1 MECTVLT
8 KNAVLGTG
16 SIVCIA
22 PCPNS
27 FIPDKPHGSLL
38 QPRRPNRSPLGNE
51 ELPDPL
57 FRGGAVT
64 EQPLQ
69 HGLRERVPDSG
80 LKLARGGDGLVEGE
94 RGGASFLYGAAHAA
108 VGASKERPL
117 GGVEVRRGGRKEGGD
132 GEVGRRQRGGRV
144 WQGGEEVEGVEG
156 VSGDRVRGEAAE
168 EDPAAEAQGRVGG
181 KGERGQERV
190 RRVGGDGGS
199 PRTWSRIRVAS
210 VGVSRGMSAPV
221 WGGGFEM
228 EPPATANRW
237 ARFACL
243 KHDAPFRE
251 GKGWKKWA
259 TVDPDGAA
267 GWGGWERKA
276 SGESSRLALS
286 PVRLRCAE
294 TRAPARTTLG
304 ERTTSPGATR
314 PLRWRL
320 VGVRWNGVFC
330 SIYVSI

>member
-190 RRVGGDGGS
+190 RRVGGDGGVAKDVVQDQGRVLRS
-199 PRTWSRIRVAS
+199 QPRHLGA
-210 VGVSRGMSAPV
+210 GL
-221 WGGGFEM
+221 GGGFEM
-228 EPPATANRW
+228 EPPATENRW

-251 GKGWKKWA
+251 VKACKKVGDGGRGWGSRVGRRRKESQRREL
-259 TVDPDGAA
+259 AA
-267 GWGGWERKA
+267 G
-276 SGESSRLALS
+276 SLAR
-286 PVRLRCAE
+286 PPAVR
-294 TRAPARTTLG
+294 
-304 ERTTSPGATR
+304 
-314 PLRWRL
+314 
-320 VGVRWNGVFC
+320 
-330 SIYVSI
+330 

>member
-1 MECTVLT
+1 MREKKMGCTVLT

-16 SIVCIA
+16 SLICIA

-38 QPRRPNRSPLGNE
+38 QPRWPNRSPLGNE

-69 HGLRERVPDSG
+69 SGLRERVPYGG
-80 LKLARGGDGLVEGE
+80 LKLVRGGDGLVGGE
-94 RGGASFLYGAAHAA
+94 RGGASFLCGAAHAA
-108 VGASKERPL
+108 VGASKERPR
-117 GGVEVRRGGRKEGGD
+117 GGVEVGRGGREEGGD

-168 EDPAAEAQGRVGG
+168 EDPAAEAQGRVRG

-190 RRVGGDGGS
+190 RRVGGDGGVAKDVVQDQGRVLRS
-199 PRTWSRIRVAS
+199 QPRHLGA
-210 VGVSRGMSAPV
+210 GL
-221 WGGGFEM
+221 GGGFEM
-228 EPPATANRW
+228 EPPATENRW

-251 GKGWKKWA
+251 VKACKKVGDGGRGWGSRVGRRRKESQRREL
-259 TVDPDGAA
+259 AA
-267 GWGGWERKA
+267 G
-276 SGESSRLALS
+276 SLAR
-286 PVRLRCAE
+286 PPAVR
-294 TRAPARTTLG
+294 
-304 ERTTSPGATR
+304 
-314 PLRWRL
+314 
-320 VGVRWNGVFC
+320 
-330 SIYVSI
+330 